1 MYSEV
6 PKKHHL
12 NCGFSVVSYHSH
24 TQEEQTFH
32 LLAETPEDMKYW
44 VHELRCVDIVWGGR
58 ACMHGLRCVV
68 GACMDCGVWMW
79 GRVHGLGGV
88 LGGGG
93 S

>member
-1 MYSEV
+1 MYSGV

-32 LLAETPEDMKYW
+32 LLA
-44 VHELRCVDIVWGGR
+44 
-58 ACMHGLRCVV
+58 CMHGLRCVV
-68 GACMDCGVWMW
+68 GACMNCGVWMW

-88 LGGGG
+88 LVGGG